1 MEICRLENVSKS
13 YFTGEKLSPL
23 QNINLLIKAG
33 DFVSIEGSSGIGK
46 STLLHVMG
54 SLLKADAGKLYLDQR
69 EVSLMTDRQLTEL
82 RAAKIGFIFQE
93 PRLIQA
99 LTLQENLEFTV
110 TLGTKRKSK
119 AKEVLSLLD
128 RLGLSERKDFLP
140 YQLSGGQRRR
150 AMVAG
155 ALIKRPALIL
165 ADEPTNDLD
174 DFWAHEII
182 QLFLE
187 ARQQGSAVVMATH
200 NQQWTKAAPFR
211 YRLEDGELSPVQ
223 VQQQ

>member
-69 EVSLMTDRQLTEL
+69 EVSLMTDRQLTDL

-99 LTLQENLEFTV
+99 LTLQENLEFTI
-110 TLGTKRKSK
+110 TLGTKHKSQ
-119 AKEVLSLLD
+119 AKEVLSLLE
-128 RLGLSERKDFLP
+128 RLGLSERKNFLP

-174 DFWAHEII
+174 DLWAHEII

-200 NQQWTKAAPFR
+200 NHQWTQAAPFR
-211 YRLEDGELSPVQ
+211 YRLEGGELSPVQ